1 MEIVDGIE
9 IIDLCLYVKEYKTLI
24 VSDIH
29 IGYEEALNKRGVL
42 VPRMQFK
49 DTMERFELIF
59 SLLDKKKY
67 VVDKIIINGDLKHEF
82 GRISETEWRH
92 TLRLLDYFA
101 TFTKDIVLVKGN
113 HDTFLKPIAEKRPFV
128 SFVDHVRLG
137 GVLVLHGDVV
147 KEDLI
152 DSSVKVIVIGHEHCA
167 ISISS
172 WPRTEKF
179 KCFLRGRFKRKDLI
193 AMPSFNLVVEGTDV
207 LKEKLLSPF
216 LKKVLDFDVF
226 VVSDEE
232 VLDFGKLKKLQ

>member
-1 MEIVDGIE
+1 MEIVSGIE
-9 IIDLCLYVKEYKTLI
+9 IVDLCLYVKEFRTLI
-24 VSDIH
+24 VSDTH
-29 IGYEEALNKRGVL
+29 IGYEEALNKKGIL

-49 DTMERFELIF
+49 DTLERFELIF
-59 SLLDKKKY
+59 SLLKKKKY
-67 VVDKIIINGDLKHEF
+67 VVDQIVINGDLKHEF

-92 TLRLLDYFA
+92 TLKLLDYFA
-101 TFTKDIVLVKGN
+101 GFTKNIVLVKGN

-137 GVLVLHGDVV
+137 GILVLHGDVV
-147 KEDLI
+147 KEKLI
-152 DSSVKVIVIGHEHCA
+152 DKTVDVIIIGHEHCA
-167 ISISS
+167 ISITS

-179 KCFLRGRFKRKDLI
+179 KCFLLGKFKRKKLI

-216 LKKVLDFDVF
+216 LKKVLDFNAF

-232 VLDFGKLKKLQ
+232 VLDFGKLKKLR